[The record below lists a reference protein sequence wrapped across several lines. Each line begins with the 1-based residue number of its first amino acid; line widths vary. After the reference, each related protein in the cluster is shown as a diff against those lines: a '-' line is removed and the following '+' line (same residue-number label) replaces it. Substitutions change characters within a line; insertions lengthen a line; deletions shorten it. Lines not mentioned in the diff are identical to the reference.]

1 MICPPICNILFAT
14 YLKVSI
20 MFEKFRVIKSVD
32 NEGRK
37 VVTYIK
43 NTVDGNGKAK
53 PGKNG
58 ITRER
63 LPDALQVTV
72 RLP

>member
-1 MICPPICNILFAT
+1 MFTIMSPT
-14 YLKVSI
+14 YLKVGI

-43 NTVDGNGKAK
+43 NTVDGNGRTK

-58 ITRER
+58 SARER

-72 RLP
+72 KLP

>member
-1 MICPPICNILFAT
+1 
-14 YLKVSI
+14 

-43 NTVDGNGKAK
+43 NTVDGNGRAK

-58 ITRER
+58 TAKER

-72 RLP
+72 RMP